1 MKVCMDCVEEYAEGA
16 VSVIVDLFVMSY
28 SDPLSFGQRTER
40 WRYETKNF
48 VDSGTTV
55 VPCR

>member
-1 MKVCMDCVEEYAEGA
+1 MDCVEEYAEGA